1 MDELLDFV
9 NRFILFGEQ
18 YFKLVFERDEVQDEI
33 IRLVTIEQLFEQG
46 VDDKGDLIQ
55 PEGYSLNTIFGTE
68 QYEGKIE
75 KGQRYDHVTLNDT
88 GAFYDS
94 FTVTVGKGSFTIN
107 ANGKKEDV
115 DLIKAYGNDIL
126 GLTEESK
133 NALIEYVFE
142 VIWQEVRDKVSQ

>member
-55 PEGYSLNTIFGTE
+55 PEGYAPYTIEYKKAT
-68 QYEGKIE
+68 
-75 KGQRYDHVTLNDT
+75 GQRFDHVTLNDT

-115 DLIKAYGNDIL
+115 DLIEAYGNDIL

-142 VIWQEVRDKVSQ
+142 VIWQEVRNTISQ